1 MTAVRQPRNELL
13 DVPEIVRQLR
23 EGPERIRALTT
34 RLFAAEL
41 QRRPAPDE
49 WSINENLAHLRAAAD
64 VWGGYMRRI
73 VAEDHPAFTSINPRA
88 RMRKTDY
95 PGLEFAPSFRA
106 YLTQRMDLITLLDAL
121 PSAAWARTATVK
133 VYAERFEFSVQYY
146 GDKLARHEAVHVP
159 QIEGL
164 VRSLRQ

>member
-23 EGPERIRALTT
+23 EGPEQIRALTT
-34 RLFAAEL
+34 RLSAAEL

-64 VWGGYMRRI
+64 VWGSYMRRI
-73 VAEDHPAFTSINPRA
+73 VAEERPTFTSINPRA

-95 PGLEFAPSFRA
+95 PELEFAPSFYA
-106 YLTQRMDLITLLDAL
+106 YLTQRVDLITLLDAL

>member
-1 MTAVRQPRNELL
+1 MATVRQPRKELL
-13 DVPEIVRQLR
+13 DVPDIVRQLR
-23 EGPERIRALTT
+23 EGPEQIRAMTAGLS
-34 RLFAAEL
+34 AAEL

-49 WSINENLAHLRAAAD
+49 WSVNENLAHLRAAAD
-64 VWGGYMRRI
+64 VWGSYMSRI

-95 PGLEFAPSFRA
+95 PELEFASSFQAFLDQRA
-106 YLTQRMDLITLLDAL
+106 DLMTMIDGL
-121 PSAAWARTATVK
+121 SADAWARTATVK
-133 VYAERFEFSVQYY
+133 VYADRFEFSVQYY

-164 VRSLRQ
+164 VGSLRS